1 MALGAR
7 KAKKIL
13 RHRVIRGKL
22 ISKAQKGLFGLI
34 AGGGVPSKVKN
45 IMKRRAR

>member
-1 MALGAR
+1 MALGVN

-13 RHRVIRGKL
+13 RHGEIRGKL

>member
-1 MALGAR
+1 MPLGVR

-13 RHRVIRGKL
+13 RHGEIRGKP